1 MHLAVRTL
9 IHEHVLWKTSFMTSG
24 LAERKE
30 RIFGTRR
37 TPNTITVP
45 INWRRDWGA
54 GQDRKELVLVVS
66 AALPI
71 LVFLVPSILRRLW
84 EGPTK
89 PDTLHTQH
97 RRNQELTFPGPA
109 FHSPF
114 HAKISWSFVLAEPSF
129 AKVLPSEKWQESAF
143 PTFASGFV
151 KCAVFLFCFFYL
163 QRSQQAIKDA
173 CPHFDGGVLKSEKTI
188 LTIAMGLHFT
198 IFKY

>member
-97 RRNQELTFPGPA
+97 RRNQELTFPGLS
-109 FHSPF
+109 FLLF
-114 HAKISWSFVLAEPSF
+114 TQKYRGRLSWLSRVLRKF
-129 AKVLPSEKWQESAF
+129 
-143 PTFASGFV
+143 
-151 KCAVFLFCFFYL
+151 FL
-163 QRSQQAIKDA
+163 
-173 CPHFDGGVLKSEKTI
+173 LKSDRRA
-188 LTIAMGLHFT
+188 LFQLLPRDLSNVLSSFSVSFT
-198 IFKY
+198 CSEASRP